1 MEPTT
6 ARTFSIFCAP
16 HAWPNQTKD
25 ALLDSPQVLNFIS
38 GAVVILCDAI
48 KQDLQKP
55 DSGIAHNIRLSIQ
68 QIGENIISNQAV
80 RDLLNQ
86 RLSGI
91 AVNLSDQY
99 SEKVIRFISER
110 IHEWDS
116 SVMIDKIENE
126 VGGDL
131 HMIRVNG
138 VVVGAFIGLA
148 LGIIRAAVEQLL

>member
-1 MEPTT
+1 M
-6 ARTFSIFCAP
+6 
-16 HAWPNQTKD
+16 
-25 ALLDSPQVLNFIS
+25 
-38 GAVVILCDAI
+38 VILCDAI

-55 DSGIAHNIRLSIQ
+55 DSGIAQNIRVSIQ

>member
-1 MEPTT
+1 MLELADTESKT
-6 ARTFSIFCAP
+6 SQRL
-16 HAWPNQTKD
+16 NQTKD

-48 KQDLQKP
+48 KQDLQ
-55 DSGIAHNIRLSIQ
+55 NRLWHCSQHPCIHSTNWGKHHLQ
-68 QIGENIISNQAV
+68 SS
-80 RDLLNQ
+80 RQ
-86 RLSGI
+86 RLAQSTPQRHW
-91 AVNLSDQY
+91 VNLSDQY

-131 HMIRVNG
+131 HMILG
-138 VVVGAFIGLA
+138 QWWVVGAFIGLA

>member
-1 MEPTT
+1 M
-6 ARTFSIFCAP
+6 
-16 HAWPNQTKD
+16 
-25 ALLDSPQVLNFIS
+25 
-38 GAVVILCDAI
+38 ILCDAI
-48 KQDLQKP
+48 RADLEKP
-55 DSGIAHNIRLSIQ
+55 DSGIAENLRVAIQ
-68 QIGENIISNQAV
+68 QVGENIISNGAV
-80 RDLLNQ
+80 RQLLNDKM
-86 RLSGI
+86 SGI

-116 SVMIDKIENE
+116 REMIGKIENE

-148 LGIIRAAVEQLL
+148 LGIIRALVELI

>member
-1 MEPTT
+1 MQSGQIWKNPIPVLRKT
-6 ARTFSIFCAP
+6 C
-16 HAWPNQTKD
+16 AWPSGGRV
-25 ALLDSPQVLNFIS
+25 LD
-38 GAVVILCDAI
+38 G
-48 KQDLQKP
+48 KM
-55 DSGIAHNIRLSIQ
+55 
-68 QIGENIISNQAV
+68 
-80 RDLLNQ
+80 
-86 RLSGI
+86 SGI

-116 SVMIDKIENE
+116 REMIGKIENE

-148 LGIIRAAVEQLL
+148 LGIIAQRRWRNELNQFFSLTASIAGGWRLIMRCAYTITVVNGHA

>member
-1 MEPTT
+1 MLQL
-6 ARTFSIFCAP
+6 ADNDSDASQRLNSA
-16 HAWPNQTKD
+16 KD

-48 KQDLQKP
+48 KADLEKP
-55 DSGIAHNIRLSIQ
+55 DSGIADNLRIAIQ
-68 QIGENIISNQAV
+68 QVGENIISNSSV
-80 RDLLNQ
+80 RELLNN
-86 RLSGI
+86 RMSNM
-91 AVNLSDQY
+91 AVDLSDQY

-116 SVMIDKIENE
+116 REMIDKIENE

-138 VVVGAFIGLA
+138 VVVGAFIGLV
-148 LGIIRAAVEQLL
+148 LGIIRAIVEYVL

>member
-1 MEPTT
+1 MNWQT
-6 ARTFSIFCAP
+6 ATVGPAQRL
-16 HAWPNQTKD
+16 NQTKD

-48 KQDLQKP
+48 KQDLEKP
-55 DSGIAHNIRLSIQ
+55 DSGIAHNIRVSIQ

-110 IHEWDS
+110 TS
-116 SVMIDKIENE
+116 RM
-126 VGGDL
+126 
-131 HMIRVNG
+131 
-138 VVVGAFIGLA
+138 GL
-148 LGIIRAAVEQLL
+148 QCDD